1 MPDDFSHHSLS
12 QHTNTA
18 ISSGSQAVRTP
29 TPIPV
34 FHAPIPIPAQSL
46 QYQPQ
51 AFNGLMQPN
60 PQAYGQ
66 YGPYGQVYGQAP
78 YLAGPSVQP
87 QPIDWQMRLLT
98 LGDKPPPFSQDILN
112 APQPPKVKSVLV
124 GAYDGTGNPEEHI
137 TSHRNLMY
145 LQSID
150 DATWCKCFPATLKG
164 VAQDW
169 FNSLPAGCINCF
181 TTLSFLFVGNFSY
194 NIPPRKTSLNLATI
208 VLEKNEGLR
217 SYVQRFNQEK
227 AQIHNL
233 PDEMA
238 YSEFLRGLRHN
249 GLKLNLV
256 RKKIRTYAGVLREA
270 EAYTEAADF
279 CSLTKTEAP
288 AKGVEKKS
296 SQQDSAG
303 QKKEGKKRKEV
314 WVADGQPQKS
324 KKVKAYEPQFEFNK
338 DCYSILMGIKD
349 KFEFEK
355 TQPLRG
361 RAQYR
366 KKNKYYHY
374 HKDVGHDTNDYIN
387 LKRLLDKLAEK
398 GMLNSYVMKSK
409 FTYTRTNN
417 TSEQRQKNDK
427 NKDKDDG
434 NNTDSGFVA
443 AISGGFSSGGPT
455 MKGIKQDA
463 RNLGKVMQMDSV
475 KVEPFPEVIISEAD
489 RGEVKALY
497 NDPMV
502 FIMKIANLKV
512 GRILIDTGSAADI
525 ISLAALKNL
534 IFPEDALQDIT
545 HPLVGFG
552 GNVIHLVGRIDL
564 PV

>member
-1 MPDDFSHHSLS
+1 
-12 QHTNTA
+12 
-18 ISSGSQAVRTP
+18 
-29 TPIPV
+29 
-34 FHAPIPIPAQSL
+34 
-46 QYQPQ
+46 
-51 AFNGLMQPN
+51 
-60 PQAYGQ
+60 
-66 YGPYGQVYGQAP
+66 
-78 YLAGPSVQP
+78 
-87 QPIDWQMRLLT
+87 
-98 LGDKPPPFSQDILN
+98 
-112 APQPPKVKSVLV
+112 
-124 GAYDGTGNPEEHI
+124 
-137 TSHRNLMY
+137 MY
-145 LQSID
+145 LQSVD
-150 DATWCKCFPATLKG
+150 DATWCKCFLATLKG

-181 TTLSFLFVGNFSY
+181 TTLSLLFVGNFSY

-208 VLEKNEGLR
+208 VQEKNEGLR

-249 GLKLNLV
+249 GFKFDLV

-270 EAYTEAADF
+270 EAYIEAADF
-279 CSLTKTEAP
+279 CSLTKAEAP
-288 AKGVEKKS
+288 AKGAEKKP

-338 DCYSILMGIKD
+338 DCYSILMEIKD

-355 TQPLRG
+355 PQPLRG
-361 RAQYR
+361 PAQYR
-366 KKNKYYHY
+366 NKNKYCHY
-374 HKDVGHDTNDYIN
+374 HKDVGHDTNDCIN

-427 NKDKDDG
+427 NKDKEDDG

-443 AISGGFSSGGPT
+443 VISGGFASGGPT

-475 KVEPFPEVIISEAD
+475 KAEPFPEVIISEAD
-489 RGEVKALY
+489 RGEVKALH

-534 IFPEDALQDIT
+534 SFPEDALQDIT

-552 GNVIHLVGRIDL
+552 GNVIHPVGRIDL
-564 PV
+564 PVRFGQKGEGRDMVVRFLVVKELTGYNVILGRPTLNAAKAVIVPHLMLLKFERTDGKIGTIQGSQKMAKECNQLAVKPTARGPKASEPKEEGTSLPAYQVGQKRKAAKIEQA

>member
-18 ISSGSQAVRTP
+18 TSSGSQAIRTP

-34 FHAPIPIPAQSL
+34 FHAPTPVQAQSL

-51 AFNGLMQPN
+51 GFNGLMQPN
-60 PQAYGQ
+60 PQAYVQ

-78 YLAGPSVQP
+78 YLTGPSMQP

-98 LGDKPPPFSQDILN
+98 LGDKTPPFSQDILN
-112 APQPPKVKSVLV
+112 APQPLKVKSVLV

-137 TSHRNLMY
+137 TSYKNLMY
-145 LQSID
+145 LQSVD
-150 DATWCKCFPATLKG
+150 DSTWCKCFPATLKG

-181 TTLSFLFVGNFSY
+181 TTLSLLFVGNFSY

-208 VLEKNEGLR
+208 IQEKNEGLR

-249 GLKLNLV
+249 GFKFDL
-256 RKKIRTYAGVLREA
+256 
-270 EAYTEAADF
+270 
-279 CSLTKTEAP
+279 
-288 AKGVEKKS
+288 
-296 SQQDSAG
+296 
-303 QKKEGKKRKEV
+303 
-314 WVADGQPQKS
+314 
-324 KKVKAYEPQFEFNK
+324 
-338 DCYSILMGIKD
+338 D

-355 TQPLRG
+355 PQPLRG
-361 RAQYR
+361 PAQYR
-366 KKNKYYHY
+366 NKNKYFHY
-374 HKDVGHDTNDYIN
+374 HKDVGHDTNDCIN

-427 NKDKDDG
+427 NKDKEDDG

-443 AISGGFSSGGPT
+443 VILGGFASGGPT
-455 MKGIKQDA
+455 KRGIKQDA
-463 RNLGKVMQMDSV
+463 WNLGKVMQMDSV
-475 KVEPFPEVIISEAD
+475 KAEPFPEVIISEAD
-489 RGEVKALY
+489 RGEVKALH

-534 IFPEDALQDIT
+534 SFPEDAL
-545 HPLVGFG
+545 
-552 GNVIHLVGRIDL
+552 
-564 PV
+564 